1 MEISKLKIQILPS
14 EFVEKNGKFNQQK
27 ALQHCGKIA
36 GICYSKSGFESV
48 YEEPVEKTQR
58 RIDRTLNNGHHSVY
72 DHVNMTLYIKN
83 IPKILAMCLNNEKQ
97 YTTSE
102 RSLRYT
108 PVKKGEESI
117 ITDKEIDLYSKW
129 VNIFETK
136 IKDQYGSMFSDNKI
150 KTLAQENAR
159 YLVTVFMPTEMI
171 YTTTF
176 RQINHIAAVLEKY
189 QKNLDFSKEFGG
201 RMYYAIEDLL
211 EQLKDKN
218 LLNDKL
224 MENTKN
230 RKLSLFGEN
239 LSSREDYFSYIYSVN
254 YEGSFVHVAQGHRH
268 RTINNQIEF
277 LDENKFYTPPV
288 LEDDPILVSEWLN
301 DINSVRINIPQG
313 QMVQVNE
320 TGTYDNFILKCKE
333 RLCGAAQLEI
343 SNQTKDTLMKYYQA
357 LKSKNHPLKDDI
369 ERYIHGARCTF
380 DDYTCSQDCFNKE
393 AKQLK
398 RKI

>member
-1 MEISKLKIQILPS
+1 MEYSKLKITLLPS
-14 EFVEKNGKFNQQK
+14 EFVKENGKFNQQK

-36 GICYSKSGFESV
+36 GICYSKSGFETVCDESL
-48 YEEPVEKTQR
+48 EKTQR

-72 DHVNMTLYIKN
+72 DHVNMTLYIKH

-108 PVKKGEESI
+108 PVKKSEESI
-117 ITDKEIDLYSKW
+117 ITDKEIDLYDKW

-136 IKDQYGSMFSDNKI
+136 IKDQYGSTFSDSKI
-150 KTLAQENAR
+150 ETLAQENAR

-176 RQINHIAAVLEKY
+176 RQINHIAAVLERY
-189 QKNLDFSKEFGG
+189 QKTLDFSTEFGG

-239 LSSREDYFSYIYSVN
+239 LSAREDYFDYIYSVN
-254 YEGSFVHVAQGHRH
+254 YKGSFVQVAQGQRH

-277 LDENKFYTPPV
+277 LDENEFYIPSI

-313 QMVQVNE
+313 QMIQVNE

-343 SNQTKDTLMKYYQA
+343 SNQTKKTLTKYYETLQLTNPVLA
-357 LKSKNHPLKDDI
+357 ADMEK
-369 ERYIHGARCTF
+369 YTHGARCTF
-380 DDYTCSQDCFNKE
+380 SDYTCKSDCGNQK
-393 AKQLK
+393 AKTLT